1 MLLIDLLKL
10 FENDFNIKEERLIA
24 IVESNNIR
32 LNQRLLSEIKVEK
45 NLTTKTSKTNI
56 TTNVNITSNNEDDNY
71 EILSKQE
78 TNVRGCG
85 RGRGRPRKIQEV
97 KEEETVLVEVEIV
110 QLGTTEY
117 YKTKENVILNKD
129 LEIEGILKDG
139 KLLRR
144 E

>member
-1 MLLIDLLKL
+1 MLLIELLKL

-78 TNVRGCG
+78 TNVRG

>member
-78 TNVRGCG
+78 TNVRG